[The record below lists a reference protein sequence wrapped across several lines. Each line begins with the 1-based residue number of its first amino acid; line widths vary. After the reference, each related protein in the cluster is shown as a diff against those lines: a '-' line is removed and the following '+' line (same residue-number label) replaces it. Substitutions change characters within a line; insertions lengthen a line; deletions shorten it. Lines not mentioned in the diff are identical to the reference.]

1 MKTVLVLSVAVALY
15 LNWGRI
21 ERRFVIAPA
30 AEPGQGE
37 VVLYATSWC
46 GYCQKTRELLAEQHV
61 QYVEYDIEKSE
72 EGRRQHRALKGRGVP
87 VLNIRGTVIHGYNRE
102 AILAALKRTKP

>member
-1 MKTVLVLSVAVALY
+1 MKTVLALSIAIALY

-21 ERRFVIAPA
+21 ERLFVSAPA
-30 AEPGQGE
+30 AESGQSE

-46 GYCQKTRELLAEQHV
+46 GYCQKTRELLAEQGV
-61 QYVEYDIEKSE
+61 RYVEYDIEKSE
-72 EGRRQHRALKGRGVP
+72 EGRRQHRALNGHGVP
-87 VLNIRGTVIHGYNRE
+87 VLNIRGTIIRGYNRE